1 MKLLCS
7 VLILASVLTA
17 QAKPNVQ
24 LQLQSALDKYL
35 VHARDLDTIVTPDVT
50 SQCFSLYLPML
61 NEVAATFSS
70 SYQNCISTAN
80 AQIANLTAEAT
91 TQQKEYQQEVS
102 TLCGA
107 FATCDKDND
116 TTTFFNCYASAAEG
130 DVSTIYD
137 IATNAASSAS
147 SLSMGIKAIQDTEY
161 QCTNTTESNYVRD
174 TAATYD
180 LLDSCLKYGVPTTS
194 AATTVA
200 PTLAPST
207 ARPTAS
213 TSGAAGTSDAPTTAA
228 VTTGRPGTPASVT
241 TAAAGTPAP

>member
-7 VLILASVLTA
+7 VLILASVLAA
-17 QAKPNVQ
+17 QAMPNVQ

-35 VHARDLDTIVTPDVT
+35 VHARDLDTIITPDVT

-70 SYQNCISTAN
+70 SYQDCISTAN

-107 FATCDKDND
+107 FATCDKGND

-147 SLSMGIKAIQDTEY
+147 SLSMGIKAVQDTEY
-161 QCTNTTESNYVRD
+161 LCTNSTESNYVRD

-180 LLDSCLKYGVPTTS
+180 LLDNCLKYGVPTTS
-194 AATTVA
+194 SAATVA

-207 ARPTAS
+207 SSPAAS
-213 TSGAAGTSDAPTTAA
+213 TSGAVSTPGTSTPVA
-228 VTTGRPGTPASVT
+228 VTTPRPGTPAPVT
-241 TAAAGTPAP
+241 SAPTGTPAP